1 MITIEEVGP
10 DFSPRVFNLVFK
22 LLNELS
28 EGSGDTPKLDP
39 TKILADWQ
47 SSESRF
53 TVFIAFSESME
64 ALGIVTIAENFAI
77 YAGGNY
83 GIINELYVE
92 PSVRSK
98 QIGKML
104 IETAKAYAQAKGWR
118 RLDVVA
124 PLGDKWQ
131 RTVNFYV
138 REGFV
143 QTGPKLKF
151 MV

>member
-1 MITIEEVGP
+1 VITIEEVGP

-28 EGSGDTPKLDP
+28 EESGNGLKIDP
-39 TKILADWQ
+39 TRVLDDWKA
-47 SSESRF
+47 SESRF
-53 TVFIAFSESME
+53 TVFIAFSETVE
-64 ALGIVTIAENFAI
+64 ALGIITIAENFAI

-83 GIINELYVE
+83 GIVNELYVE
-92 PSVRSK
+92 PSARNK
-98 QIGKML
+98 QVGKML

-131 RTVNFYV
+131 RTVSFYL

-143 QTGPKLKF
+143 HCGPKLKF